1 MIRRPPRSTLFPYT
15 TLFRSEAGMVT
26 NPVTCSPDNTLAEV
40 DALSAR
46 YRISGAPVVDADGVL
61 VGICTN
67 RDMRFETDQNRLVRD
82 VMTPMP
88 LVTAPVGVDPDTALA
103 LLSKDRI
110 EKLPIVDGTGRL
122 RGLITVRSEERRVG
136 KE

>member
-46 YRISGAPVVDADGVL
+46 YRISGAPVVDDDGVL
-61 VGICTN
+61 VGIVTN

-82 VMTPMP
+82 VLTPMP
-88 LVTAPVGVDPDTALA
+88 LVTAPAGVDPDTALG
-103 LLSKDRI
+103 LLREHKH
-110 EKLPIVDGTGRL
+110 EKLPLLAPAGPV
-122 RGLITVRSEERRVG
+122 RGPPPP
-136 KE
+136 